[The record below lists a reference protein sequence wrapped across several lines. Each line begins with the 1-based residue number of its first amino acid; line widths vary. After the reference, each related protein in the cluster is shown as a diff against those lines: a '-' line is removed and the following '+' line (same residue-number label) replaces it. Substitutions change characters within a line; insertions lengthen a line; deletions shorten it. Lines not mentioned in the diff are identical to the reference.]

1 MEETLPLKVINLF
14 GYPFE
19 ITMSLVI
26 QWGIILVVSILA
38 IISTRNLKK
47 FPDRRQSVVE
57 LIVDIINKFVV
68 DNMGEECK
76 GFVPFIGTL
85 VIYLLLMNLV
95 GLFGIKPPT
104 TDYSVALGL
113 GFVSFIVI
121 QAYTIKKGGL
131 LHYFIGYAKPVA
143 VLLPVNI
150 MERIALPISLSLRL
164 FGNMFAA
171 TIIMELVYKALGSI
185 GWIAQLGIPIPLHA
199 YFDLFDGSLQMV
211 IFVLLTMVNIK
222 VISEH

>member
-1 MEETLPLKVINLF
+1 MEETLPLKIIDLF

-19 ITMSLVI
+19 ITVSLII
-26 QWGIILVVSILA
+26 QWSIIIIISIISIIL
-38 IISTRNLKK
+38 TRNMKK
-47 FPDRRQSVVE
+47 IPNKKQSVVE
-57 LIVDIINKFVV
+57 LVIDYINKLVV
-68 DNMGEECK
+68 DNMGEECR

-104 TDYSVALGL
+104 TDYNVALGL
-113 GFVSFIVI
+113 GLISFIII
-121 QAYTIKKGGL
+121 QAYTIKKTGL
-131 LHYFIGYAKPVA
+131 IHYFIGYAKPVGI
-143 VLLPVNI
+143 LLPVNI

-171 TIIMELVYKALGSI
+171 TIIMELVYEALGHLS
-185 GWIAQLGIPIPLHA
+185 WFAQLGIPIPLHA
-199 YFDLFDGSLQMV
+199 YFDVFDGTLQMF